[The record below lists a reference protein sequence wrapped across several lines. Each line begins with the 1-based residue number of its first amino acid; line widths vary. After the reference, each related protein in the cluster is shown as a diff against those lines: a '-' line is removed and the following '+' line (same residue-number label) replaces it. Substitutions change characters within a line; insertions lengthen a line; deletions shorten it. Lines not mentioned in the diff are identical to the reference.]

1 MRGDSAA
8 VNTVVPAR
16 SRPTRPRRR
25 LIVALAVVGAV
36 VLSASWT
43 PAFGQ
48 TRRGPAVGPTSVP
61 RDQALRRWQEVVAVF
76 DAAGSARD
84 PLFVAADAAAALAEE
99 VSDSGWHSP
108 KVPRLVA
115 ALVGTAN
122 PDGGYGLGRP
132 WDAYQDGTVNPATTS
147 YTATTAGH
155 VGPILVAGHRAGVI
169 AAPVV
174 DRAIDWVLDLPHPD
188 GDPCIP
194 YSNSPNDVG
203 RACVWN
209 VHYAA
214 AAWVVGA
221 SAATGHRRDDATAL
235 AATALSMLA
244 DYPPDPKTGYFPYSA
259 AQDRP
264 QDLSHQLWTA
274 LAIDGLRGGRQA
286 LDAMLAGSLW
296 REQAKRFHDA
306 NVASALGRIALSDC
320 RYATDPLVLRYA
332 SSTTGGSPY
341 LFKALAIQA
350 RQVID
355 RCFTGSG
362 TTSKRGTGASA
373 TSGSSTS
380 GLLLP
385 NLG

>member
-1 MRGDSAA
+1 MTMA
-8 VNTVVPAR
+8 VPAR
-16 SRPTRPRRR
+16 RRPARRRRPRRH
-25 LIVALAVVGAV
+25 LIIALAAGTVAL
-36 VLSASWT
+36 SATGT

-48 TRRGPAVGPTSVP
+48 ARRGPVVDATGVP
-61 RDQALRRWQEVVAVF
+61 RDQALRRWQEVVTRF
-76 DAAGSARD
+76 DTAGSARD
-84 PLFVAADAAAALAEE
+84 PFFVAADAAAALAEE
-99 VSDSGWHSP
+99 VSGSGWHSP
-108 KVPRLVA
+108 KVRRLVA
-115 ALVGTAN
+115 ALVATAN
-122 PDGGYGLGRP
+122 PDGGYGLGRA
-132 WDAYQDGTVNPATTS
+132 WDAYQDGSVNPPTTS
-147 YTATTAGH
+147 YTVTTAGH
-155 VGPILVAGHRAGVI
+155 VGPILVAGYRAGVI

-174 DRAIDWVLDLPHPD
+174 NRAVDWVLDLPHPG

-194 YSNSPNDVG
+194 YSNSRNDIG

-244 DYPPDPKTGYFPYSA
+244 DYPPDPKTGYFPYTA

-274 LAIDGLRGGRQA
+274 LAIDSLRGGGRQA

-296 REQAKRFHDA
+296 REQAERFHDA

-341 LFKALAIQA
+341 MFKTLAIQA
-350 RQVID
+350 RQVINS
-355 RCFTGSG
+355 CFAASG
-362 TTSKRGTGASA
+362 TTSTPGPRGSA
-373 TSGSSTS
+373 TSGSRPTS
-380 GLLLP
+380 GLVPP